1 MIIYRYL
8 SSQLL
13 SATLAVGFVLSLIIL
28 SGRFLSYMAEAAN
41 GELEGWAVFLVLFYR
56 LPEFMVLILPLS
68 LFLGVL
74 LAYGRMY
81 VEYEMI
87 VLKACGLG
95 QWRLVAL
102 SLLPAI
108 TMAALVAYL
117 SLVLSPQGYSN
128 SSKILTQQYSRSAL
142 ELLTPGHFFTTNKG
156 DVIYAEKLNTDK
168 TELTGFFSSQK
179 NKNEVVTIVAE
190 SGKRILDPNTGE
202 QYMLLSKGRRYE
214 LSKNSKEVNELYFE
228 SYRYKLKEPEAD
240 RVRKRIQSTPS
251 LDLIASKDK
260 EEIAE
265 LQWRL
270 SLAPLS
276 LIIVLLAIPL
286 SKVNPRQGRFLKLI
300 PGVLIYLSYIGIL
313 LVVKNGIASGKI
325 SPLPGVWL
333 VHGIYFLLALML
345 LEWDKVSAI
354 LNQWKVKRAETKALK
369 ALDKGAQ

>member
-1 MIIYRYL
+1 
-8 SSQLL
+8 
-13 SATLAVGFVLSLIIL
+13 IL

-74 LAYGRMY
+74 LAYARMY

-87 VLKACGLG
+87 VLKAGGLG

-102 SLLPAI
+102 SLVPAI

-179 NKNEVVTIVAE
+179 NKNEVVTI
-190 SGKRILDPNTGE
+190 
-202 QYMLLSKGRRYE
+202 
-214 LSKNSKEVNELYFE
+214 
-228 SYRYKLKEPEAD
+228 
-240 RVRKRIQSTPS
+240 
-251 LDLIASKDK
+251 
-260 EEIAE
+260 
-265 LQWRL
+265 
-270 SLAPLS
+270 
-276 LIIVLLAIPL
+276 
-286 SKVNPRQGRFLKLI
+286 
-300 PGVLIYLSYIGIL
+300 
-313 LVVKNGIASGKI
+313 
-325 SPLPGVWL
+325 
-333 VHGIYFLLALML
+333 
-345 LEWDKVSAI
+345 
-354 LNQWKVKRAETKALK
+354 
-369 ALDKGAQ
+369 